1 LHSLRERQNI
11 NCRQPHARLPQLERP
26 ALLNDL
32 MRMYSAALPFQKE
45 EDAILY
51 RKRSDDFE
59 RYIGP
64 KAPIDAAGEIH
75 ISGILNDPEV
85 RYHIFFYR
93 LYLSEKQRQKKDLAN
108 KLLAVADEIDKELK
122 K

>member
-1 LHSLRERQNI
+1 
-11 NCRQPHARLPQLERP
+11 
-26 ALLNDL
+26 
-32 MRMYSAALPFQKE
+32 MRIYSAALPFQKE

-75 ISGILNDPEV
+75 IAGILNDPEV

-93 LYLSEKQRQKKDLAN
+93 LYLS
-108 KLLAVADEIDKELK
+108 
-122 K
+122 